1 MHLNIDPVIFYI
13 AGYPILRWY
22 SLAYILGFI
31 FAYKLFKK
39 YSNFTTKEQTE
50 SIFNYGFLGVILGG
64 RLGYVLF
71 YNLGYYIHNPLE
83 IFAVW
88 QGGMSFHGGLLGV
101 IIALTVFAKKHNIS
115 PEKIADIA
123 PMCVTPGLFFGRIA
137 NFLNGELWGATTNL
151 PIGVIFP
158 QANDFTPRHPTQ
170 LYEAL
175 TEGLLLFII
184 TWRMYQVKKKINEHE
199 KIANYSIAA
208 WFLMLYG
215 IFRFLIEFVRQ
226 PDAHIGYIAFGI
238 ITMGHILCL
247 VMIISGAFWLK
258 YGSFVTRTI
267 FTPKD

>member
-50 SIFNYGFLGVILGG
+50 SMFNYGFLGVILGG

>member
-1 MHLNIDPVIFYI
+1 MQLNIDPVIFYI

-22 SLAYILGFI
+22 SLAYILGFV
-31 FAYKLFKK
+31 FAYTLFKK

-101 IIALTVFAKKHNIS
+101 IIALTVFAKKHNVS

-137 NFLNGELWGATTNL
+137 NFINGELWGATTNL
-151 PIGVIFP
+151 PIGIIFP

-184 TWRMYQVKKKINEHE
+184 TWRMYQVKQKLNEDE

-208 WFLMLYG
+208 WFLILYG

-226 PDAHIGYIAFGI
+226 PDAHIGYIAFGV

-247 VMIISGAFWLK
+247 AMIISGAFWLK
-258 YGSFVTRTI
+258 YGSVVMSTI

>member
-1 MHLNIDPVIFYI
+1 MQLNIDPVIFYI

-22 SLAYILGFI
+22 SLAYILGFV

-71 YNLGYYIHNPLE
+71 YNFGYYIHNPLE

-101 IIALTVFAKKHNIS
+101 IIALTLFARKHNILPS
-115 PEKIADIA
+115 KIADIA

-137 NFLNGELWGATTNL
+137 NFINGELWGAHTSL

-175 TEGLLLFII
+175 TEGLILFII
-184 TWRMYQVKKKINEHE
+184 TFRMFKLKEKLNEDE
-199 KIANYSIAA
+199 EVTNYSIAS
-208 WFLMLYG
+208 WFLILYG
-215 IFRFLIEFVRQ
+215 TFRFAIEFVRQ

-238 ITMGHILCL
+238 FTMGHILCL
-247 VMIISGAFWLK
+247 GMIIAGLFWIK
-258 YGSFVTRTI
+258 FGSKISRKI
-267 FTPKD
+267 FTKKG